1 MPETVAL
8 PDLMLEFFQ
17 ALLYESNPRA
27 ESDGFFAGGRSQLLE
42 GGLDLGDSTGI
53 ALTLRGVPRFVL
65 GPGL

>member
-8 PDLMLEFFQ
+8 PDLMLELFQ

-42 GGLDLGDSTGI
+42 GGLHLRDSGI
-53 ALTLRGVPRFVL
+53 ALPLRGVPRFVL